1 VTVSG
6 EQRGTGAAV
15 GDSHTGDTDL
25 AVQLEVPV
33 PRLLPVGRG
42 TAIFCFGTCFHRRG
56 QVEDLDIVVDGRRHG
71 VTASGMPRPDLFRA
85 LHPSLSSDEEASL
98 ERDPHSSEDPELR
111 SYRSGFWATVPIE
124 PRDRPGAIELTV
136 DVRLADG
143 GGASAALGRI
153 EVIEP
158 GEPPSYPDLPDR
170 GGGLI
175 AVCMATFDPDI
186 ELFRVQIDSLRAQT
200 DTNWI
205 CLISDDCSQPDRFE
219 AIERTIGGDPRFV
232 VSRSQKHLS
241 FYRNFERALG
251 MVPAE
256 AELVA
261 LCDHDD
267 RWYPEKLETLRGAL
281 GGAQL
286 VYSDQRLV
294 DADGRVL
301 ADTFWKG
308 RRNNYT
314 NFPSLLIA
322 NTITGA
328 ATLFRREM
336 LEFALPFPDMPGLEF
351 HDHWLSLVAMATGDI
366 RYVDRPLYDYVQ
378 HAEAVLGK
386 VAVGS
391 EGPPDSDGTTR
402 RSLRERLRFFTGG
415 RAAYFCAYLHL
426 QVQAHV
432 LHERCSARLTPRKR
446 RALRRFLASAHSPLS
461 LLWLAGRPLRAL
473 VGRNETFVGE
483 IQHVKGIL
491 WRYIVA
497 LRTRRLE
504 RPDGSR
510 YDASLPLCWQVS
522 FGQLRLRRWRARR

>member
-1 VTVSG
+1 
-6 EQRGTGAAV
+6 
-15 GDSHTGDTDL
+15 L
-25 AVQLEVPV
+25 AVKLEAPV
-33 PRLLPVGRG
+33 PRSLPVGRG
-42 TAIFCFGTCFHRRG
+42 TAIFCFGTCFHRHRE
-56 QVEDLDIVVDGRRHG
+56 VEGLEIAVDGRRHE
-71 VTASGMPRPDLFRA
+71 VAASRMPRPDLFRE
-85 LHPSLSSDEEASL
+85 LHPSLSPEEDASVGR
-98 ERDPHSSEDPELR
+98 ESRSSEDPELR
-111 SYRSGFWATVPIE
+111 CYRSGFWATVPVA
-124 PRDRPGAIELTV
+124 PRDRAGAIELSAQA
-136 DVRLADG
+136 RLAG
-143 GGASAALGRI
+143 GGTASAPLGKI

-158 GEPPSYPDLPDR
+158 GAPPSYADLSNRRDA
-170 GGGLI
+170 LI

-219 AIERTIGGDPRFV
+219 AIERTIAGDSRFV
-232 VSRSQKHLS
+232 LSRPEEHLS

-251 MVPAE
+251 MAPAE
-256 AELVA
+256 ADLVA

-281 GGAQL
+281 GEAQL

-301 ADTFWKG
+301 SDTFWKG

-328 ATLFRREM
+328 AMLFRREM
-336 LEFALPFPDMPGLEF
+336 LEFALPFPNMPGLEF

-386 VAVGS
+386 VAVDRDGS
-391 EGPPDSDGTTR
+391 AGSNDPGRRRGPREWRGFLR
-402 RSLRERLRFFTGG
+402 RW

-432 LHERCSARLTPRKR
+432 LLERCSTRLTPRKR

-461 LLWLAGRPLRAL
+461 VLWLAARPLRAL
-473 VGRNETFVGE
+473 TGRNETLGGE
-483 IQHVKGIL
+483 TQLVKGIL

-497 LRTRRLE
+497 VRTKRQE
-504 RPDGSR
+504 RPGGSP
-510 YDASLPLCWQVS
+510 YDASLPLCWQES
-522 FGQLRLRRWRARR
+522 FGQKRLRRWRARR

>member
-1 VTVSG
+1 M
-6 EQRGTGAAV
+6 
-15 GDSHTGDTDL
+15 GDRHAGDTDL
-25 AVQLEVPV
+25 AVKLEVPV
-33 PRLLPVGRG
+33 PRFLPVGRG
-42 TAIFCFGTCFHRRG
+42 TAIFCFGTCFHRRRE
-56 QVEDLDIVVDGRRHG
+56 VEGVEIAVDGRRHE
-71 VTASGMPRPDLFRA
+71 VTTRMPRPDLFRA
-85 LHPSLSSDEEASL
+85 LHPSLSPEEEASL
-98 ERDPHSSEDPELR
+98 ERDPRSSEDPELR
-111 SYRSGFWATVPIE
+111 CYRSGFWATIPIE
-124 PRDRPGAIELTV
+124 PRGRPCAIELTA

-143 GGASAALGRI
+143 GRAGAALGRI

-158 GEPPSYPDLPDR
+158 VEPPSYPDLPDHR
-170 GGGLI
+170 GGLI

-186 ELFRVQIDSLRAQT
+186 ELFRAQIASLRAQT

-219 AIERTIGGDPRFV
+219 AIERTVAGDPRFV
-232 VSRSQKHLS
+232 VSRSEKHLS

-267 RWYPEKLETLRGAL
+267 RWHPEKLGTLRGAI

-301 ADTFWKG
+301 ADTFWRD

-328 ATLFRREM
+328 AMLFRREM
-336 LEFALPFPDMPGLEF
+336 LEFALPFPNMPGLEF

-415 RAAYFCAYLHL
+415 RAAYFCAHLHL

-432 LHERCSARLTPRKR
+432 LLERCSARLTSRKR
-446 RALRRFLASAHSPLS
+446 RALRRFMASAHSPLS
-461 LLWLAGRPLRAL
+461 LLWLAARPLRAL
-473 VGRNETFVGE
+473 VGRNETFGGE
-483 IQHVKGIL
+483 TQLVKGIL

-497 LRTRRLE
+497 VRTRHLE
-504 RPDGSR
+504 RPGGSP
-510 YDASLPLCWQVS
+510 YDASLPLCWQES
-522 FGQLRLRRWRARR
+522 FGRKRLRRWRARR